1 MTAPRQSGPDE
12 RPGEPHWRGGL
23 LLALAAVL
31 DRLAEV
37 FTGPASDARGRA
49 SALLSDPA
57 FATPPLAALARP
69 LRDLTDAGT
78 GDIEIEYVRLF
89 LQGQGAT
96 AHPYESFYRTG
107 QLMDAECLGG
117 LDAFYAAAGVQ
128 PRDEGSVSPDH
139 LGVELEFLALLLR
152 GVSSSQAHGEANLE
166 VRRIARK
173 LLDDHLLPLSVA
185 FRSRMG
191 ELRPAPYFSAAAEAL
206 GHALAAAD
214 AMLTVHHD
222 ARDAG

>member
-1 MTAPRQSGPDE
+1 MTAPRQSGPYE
-12 RPGEPHWRGGL
+12 RPREPQSLGGSM
-23 LLALAAVL
+23 LALAAVL
-31 DRLAEV
+31 DLLAEV

-49 SALLSDPA
+49 SVLLSDPS
-57 FATPPLAALARP
+57 FALPPLAALARP

-89 LQGQGAT
+89 LHGQGAT

-117 LDAFYAAAGVQ
+117 LDALYAAAGVQ
-128 PRDEGSVSPDH
+128 PRKDSVLPDH

-152 GVSSSQAHGEANLE
+152 GVLTSHAHGEANLG

-173 LLDDHLLPLSVA
+173 LLEDHLLPFSGT
-185 FRSRMG
+185 FRSRLG
-191 ELRPAPYFSAAAEAL
+191 ELRPAPYFSAAADAL

-214 AMLTVHHD
+214 AMLTVYHG
-222 ARDAG
+222 ARDAR